1 MELLQNNF
9 SILSNQTFNSE
20 IDKISATTKIQK
32 ILLSAWQ
39 LKILKSNYSL
49 WKIGKIHSENRNTE
63 ETTEYWAIKRP
74 IPQLATPL
82 ANPTKGSYCLTI
94 QPFGNSSSVYSFI
107 GLLTRRLG
115 HVSAPNQ

>member
-9 SILSNQTFNSE
+9 QYSAIKQFNSG
-20 IDKISATTKIQK
+20 IDKISATIKIQK

-39 LKILKSNYSL
+39 LRILKLNYSL

-74 IPQLATPL
+74 IPQLATPP

-94 QPFGNSSSVYSFI
+94 QPFGDSSSGYSFI

-115 HVSAPNQ
+115 HVIAPNQ